1 MVEPEGIRIRIAGA
15 LPGASVEV
23 RDTTGT
29 ADHYEVRVVAP
40 QFEGLASVE
49 RHRLV
54 YGAVRDIIGGDL
66 HALSIETL
74 TPGED
79 RPRSTPWHDR

>member
-1 MVEPEGIRIRIAGA
+1 MIEPEAIRIRIAGA
-15 LPGASVEV
+15 LPGATVEV
-23 RDTTGT
+23 RDMTGT

-54 YGAVRDIIGGDL
+54 YAAVQDIMGGPL
-66 HALSIETL
+66 HALSLKTL
-74 TPGED
+74 TPSE
-79 RPRSTPWHDR
+79 